1 MNIDI
6 LFKKEYNAI
15 YKKIFTESE
24 NIMSWNL
31 LKRERKMAKTITE
44 KLAIYI
50 ADNHLSVTQVAR
62 DTAISEDKLQVGAKE
77 SLNAT
82 EFLELCSYLNVKP
95 EELKKW

>member
-1 MNIDI
+1 MNVDI

-15 YKKIFTESE
+15 YKKIFPESE

-50 ADNHLSVTQVAR
+50 ADNRLSVTQVAR
-62 DTAISEDKLQVGAKE
+62 DTAISEDKLQV
-77 SLNAT
+77 
-82 EFLELCSYLNVKP
+82 
-95 EELKKW
+95 

>member
-15 YKKIFTESE
+15 YKKIFPESE

-82 EFLELCSYLNVKP
+82 EFPL
-95 EELKKW
+95 

>member
-1 MNIDI
+1 MNVDI

-15 YKKIFTESE
+15 YKKIFPESE

-50 ADNHLSVTQVAR
+50 ADNRLSVTQVAR

-82 EFLELCSYLNVKP
+82 EFLELSSYLNVKP

>member
-15 YKKIFTESE
+15 YKKIFPESE

-31 LKRERKMAKTITE
+31 LKRERKMTKTITE

-82 EFLELCSYLNVKP
+82 EFLELCSYLNVKQ

>member
-15 YKKIFTESE
+15 YKKIFPESE

-50 ADNHLSVTQVAR
+50 ADNRLSVTQVAR
-62 DTAISEDKLQVGAKE
+62 DTAISEDKLQV
-77 SLNAT
+77 
-82 EFLELCSYLNVKP
+82 
-95 EELKKW
+95 

>member
-1 MNIDI
+1 MNVDI

-15 YKKIFTESE
+15 YKKIFPESE

-50 ADNHLSVTQVAR
+50 ADNRLSVTQVAR
-62 DTAISEDKLQVGAKE
+62 DTAISEDKL
-77 SLNAT
+77 
-82 EFLELCSYLNVKP
+82 
-95 EELKKW
+95 

>member
-15 YKKIFTESE
+15 YKKIFPESE

-62 DTAISEDKLQVGAKE
+62 DTAISEDKLQVGEKE

-82 EFLELCSYLNVKP
+82 ENLELCYYLNLKP

>member
-15 YKKIFTESE
+15 YKKIFPESE

-31 LKRERKMAKTITE
+31 LKRERKMAK
-44 KLAIYI
+44 AIYI
-50 ADNHLSVTQVAR
+50 ADNRLSVTQVAR

>member
-15 YKKIFTESE
+15 YKKIFPESE

-31 LKRERKMAKTITE
+31 LKRERKMTKTITE

-50 ADNHLSVTQVAR
+50 ADTHLSVTQVAR

-82 EFLELCSYLNVKP
+82 EFLELCSYLNVKQ

>member
-6 LFKKEYNAI
+6 LSEKEYNAI
-15 YKKIFTESE
+15 YKKIFPESE

-62 DTAISEDKLQVGAKE
+62 DL
-77 SLNAT
+77 SLIHI
-82 EFLELCSYLNVKP
+82 
-95 EELKKW
+95 

>member
-6 LFKKEYNAI
+6 LSEKEYNAI
-15 YKKIFTESE
+15 YKKIFPESE

-62 DTAISEDKLQVGAKE
+62 DTAISEDKLQVE
-77 SLNAT
+77 Q
-82 EFLELCSYLNVKP
+82 
-95 EELKKW
+95 KKA

>member
-1 MNIDI
+1 MNVDI

-15 YKKIFTESE
+15 YKKLFPESE
-24 NIMSWNL
+24 NNIRQNL

-77 SLNAT
+77 NLNAT

-95 EELKKW
+95 EELEKW

>member
-1 MNIDI
+1 
-6 LFKKEYNAI
+6 
-15 YKKIFTESE
+15 
-24 NIMSWNL
+24 MSWNL

-50 ADNHLSVTQVAR
+50 ADNRLSVTQVAR

-82 EFLELCSYLNVKP
+82 EFLELCSYLNVKN
-95 EELKKW
+95 

>member
-1 MNIDI
+1 
-6 LFKKEYNAI
+6 
-15 YKKIFTESE
+15 
-24 NIMSWNL
+24 
-31 LKRERKMAKTITE
+31 MAKTITE

-82 EFLELCSYLNVKP
+82 EFLELCSCLNVKP

>member
-1 MNIDI
+1 M
-6 LFKKEYNAI
+6 
-15 YKKIFTESE
+15 T
-24 NIMSWNL
+24 
-31 LKRERKMAKTITE
+31 KTITE

-82 EFLELCSYLNVKP
+82 EFLELCSYLNVKQ